1 MAHKEKI
8 DYLLLDIRELE
19 KKVASM
25 RDAEIYPVSFFSQSF
40 ELAHK
45 ILTDL
50 HKLEAVQME
59 DLSRQMEAHRSRL
72 SALPIPEANAQ
83 PFLQEIPPADPAP
96 KVEEI
101 APAIPTPSVGESQT
115 NTKISQSN
123 VEESRTET
131 TVSPSSEE
139 GPQLNIEKPQSS
151 LDVFSPSEEEVQPT
165 PEDHSI
171 ARPVPPIS
179 PEPTPTPSKATL
191 SLNEILEKKNLS
203 DFRKAFSLNDRFRFR
218 RELFGGEEE
227 RMNRAIS
234 QLNDIHSY
242 EESIT
247 FLHNELH
254 WNIEDEAVADFLKLI
269 EKRFL

>member
-19 KKVASM
+19 KKVAGM

-50 HKLEAVQME
+50 HKLEAAQLE
-59 DLSRQMEAHRSRL
+59 DLSRQMEVHRSRL
-72 SALPIPEANAQ
+72 SAIPLEKAVRQPVAEAPEAAPEKTNPPTPVVHPKVNVEPVEKVIQIPEQ
-83 PFLQEIPPADPAP
+83 
-96 KVEEI
+96 K
-101 APAIPTPSVGESQT
+101 SVV
-115 NTKISQSN
+115 I
-123 VEESRTET
+123 
-131 TVSPSSEE
+131 
-139 GPQLNIEKPQSS
+139 
-151 LDVFSPSEEEVQPT
+151 
-165 PEDHSI
+165 
-171 ARPVPPIS
+171 
-179 PEPTPTPSKATL
+179 KASV

-218 RELFGGEEE
+218 RELFGGDED
-227 RMNRAIS
+227 RMNKAIS
-234 QLNDIHSY
+234 ELNDIHSY
-242 EESIT
+242 EESIS

-254 WNIEDEAVADFLKLI
+254 WNIEDDAVADFLKLI